1 MIFVCVLLVAIGL
14 YFLQI
19 NLSGNVVLE
28 LDANYFEGENLDGI
42 LKLSLNNGE
51 FIPASSIVIFETSDQ
66 QQEFILEDVLSE
78 QPTEGTYYIQDK
90 NISGQG
96 MGYGSIGIKKI
107 YPELSFEF
115 NLYSKT
121 KEVGENKSKEKKPT
135 EEVESADEE
144 VVEESVIEKTNE
156 TELIEEETVNETSE
170 QIEETSETET
180 EIIDEV
186 EEAPLETET
195 EIIEEVI
202 EEVEDVGEEV
212 IEAPLE
218 TEVEE
223 ETETTKEEIKEEVK
237 EEKQEVKEDKEEAKD
252 KVEVAEAPTITGSII
267 SSFFKNF
274 LSFFQFIPTGQVAL
288 SLETTFPG
296 TTSANEPFTYNLEKS
311 QTAELVSGS
320 VTDGTVALNNSEIQF
335 EVSKDSIL
343 VSTDY
348 FELEEGFGAN
358 YLDGELQIFEINLS
372 AIGLNFSKGDLSIRF
387 VYGAEDI
394 ISLSTF
400 LQEGK
405 IEERNKS
412 TLLEVSEFYLQNLTD
427 DERQI
432 LVQKFGNVSIKTTVS
447 EVLNGRLIRNYKIGD
462 YELVASY
469 DYNPNEIDSLKEQME
484 RDKLN
489 FLRDLIRMI
498 SEEENGSENVAEFF
512 GSSKF

>member
-1 MIFVCVLLVAIGL
+1 L
-14 YFLQI
+14 
-19 NLSGNVVLE
+19 
-28 LDANYFEGENLDGI
+28 
-42 LKLSLNNGE
+42 
-51 FIPASSIVIFETSDQ
+51 
-66 QQEFILEDVLSE
+66 
-78 QPTEGTYYIQDK
+78 
-90 NISGQG
+90 
-96 MGYGSIGIKKI
+96 
-107 YPELSFEF
+107 
-115 NLYSKT
+115 
-121 KEVGENKSKEKKPT
+121 EKKF
-135 EEVESADEE
+135 
-144 VVEESVIEKTNE
+144 
-156 TELIEEETVNETSE
+156 
-170 QIEETSETET
+170 
-180 EIIDEV
+180 
-186 EEAPLETET
+186 
-195 EIIEEVI
+195 
-202 EEVEDVGEEV
+202 

-252 KVEVAEAPTITGSII
+252 KVEVAEAPTITGNII
-267 SSFFKNF
+267 SSIFNNF

-400 LQEGK
+400 FTG
-405 IEERNKS
+405 R
-412 TLLEVSEFYLQNLTD
+412 QN
-427 DERQI
+427 
-432 LVQKFGNVSIKTTVS
+432 
-447 EVLNGRLIRNYKIGD
+447 
-462 YELVASY
+462 
-469 DYNPNEIDSLKEQME
+469 
-484 RDKLN
+484 
-489 FLRDLIRMI
+489 
-498 SEEENGSENVAEFF
+498 
-512 GSSKF
+512 